1 MIWYKK
7 LGFHNNPFSIK
18 PAAFQ
23 RDMVAY
29 DLEYIFEKIDNAE
42 MIFIEGE
49 YGTGKTTIL
58 KNIINYFRGRHKIIY
73 YSFNSGKEF
82 NLKKLIHG
90 ANSFLRRVT
99 GINERD
105 MVLLLDEVESMTKKQ
120 ADSVLKY
127 YQSGILQTVVFVNPD
142 YQKVSF
148 PEDLKLYLGDNVI
161 CTVELNLDEA
171 TELIQERIG
180 DIDLFPKKIIKQI
193 FDLSKKNPRRFLAY
207 CEDIARYAVDM
218 SDYKVEEYHV
228 ETVLEGVINATKSSK
243 APAPK
248 KASTPKK
255 KVEEPK
261 KLKVAKSEPVDLE
274 SVEVKVESETKTR
287 SKKFKVNKL
296 LDGESKKDPLGAIEA
311 KDDEPKIEIKELD
324 QEPKVEVE
332 PVESEES
339 DDDGEEVP
347 EYKVFVFDD

>member
-42 MIFIEGE
+42 MIFLEGE

-58 KNIINYFRGRHKIIY
+58 KNIINYFRGKHKIIY

-82 NLKKLIHG
+82 DLKNLVHG
-90 ANSFLRRVT
+90 ANSLLRRVT
-99 GINERD
+99 GIKERD
-105 MVLLLDEVESMTKKQ
+105 MILLLDEVESMTKKQ

-142 YQKVSF
+142 YEKINL

-171 TELIQERIG
+171 TELITERIG
-180 DIDLFPKKIIKQI
+180 DIDLFPSKIIKQI
-193 FDLSKKNPRRFLAY
+193 FDLSKKNPRRFLEY
-207 CEDIARYAVDM
+207 CEDVARYAVDM

-228 ETVLEGVINATKSSK
+228 ETVLEDVIANSK
-243 APAPK
+243 QK
-248 KASTPKK
+248 KVATPKK
-255 KVEEPK
+255 KVVEQKKKVIEQK
-261 KLKVAKSEPVDLE
+261 KLKVSESEPVDLE
-274 SVEVKVESETKTR
+274 AVDVKEEPEQKTR

-296 LDGESKKDPLGAIEA
+296 LDGKKDPLGAIEA
-311 KDDEPKIEIKELD
+311 NDDEPKIEIKELNTD
-324 QEPKVEVE
+324 EKIEVQDVEETKSVE
-332 PVESEES
+332 N
-339 DDDGEEVP
+339 DEEVP